1 MPVFQKL
8 LAVFCLMVA
17 KRELRSKLSEGLIYH
32 KTPLGINSNCDHN
45 YYKAKDIGFMVF
57 INIFTVTIMF
67 YRDLLRDPENFIE
80 ANPLITSSHIQPEWY
95 FL

>member
-1 MPVFQKL
+1 
-8 LAVFCLMVA
+8 
-17 KRELRSKLSEGLIYH
+17 
-32 KTPLGINSNCDHN
+32 
-45 YYKAKDIGFMVF
+45 MVF

-95 FL
+95 FLWVYAILRSVPNKLWGVVALLSAIP